1 MLIVD
6 DERLMRSLLRDYLK
20 GLKWTVHEAENG
32 EEALAIV
39 RSTPLDFI
47 ISDVYMPV
55 MNGLNFYKAVIA
67 EPATANIPFL
77 FISGF
82 DDDLTRQAVQQ
93 SANAGFLK
101 KGRPMSELKTW
112 IEFLQKP
119 KEKRKGR
126 TPFDTTVWT

>member
-1 MLIVD
+1 
-6 DERLMRSLLRDYLK
+6 
-20 GLKWTVHEAENG
+20 
-32 EEALAIV
+32 
-39 RSTPLDFI
+39 
-47 ISDVYMPV
+47 MPV